1 MYCNKCGYKL
11 NTNEKFC
18 KQCGS
23 KLLSDSSSLNY
34 PYANKNDLFIYN
46 TSSNAP
52 AKSRKIKYDSHY
64 NYEKKSKAYKYA
76 FLLALICFIIAGIFM
91 YVDRD
96 KIFGVKGKRTIMIY
110 MIGSDL
116 ESKYYSATADINEII
131 GSDADFNNINIL
143 LYTGGA
149 KTWHTDDIPSDGHA
163 IFKIDSNGLEL
174 LESYPT
180 INNMVDPENLT
191 YFLQYGYDNFK
202 AEKYSLIFWNHGG
215 GPIYG
220 YGFDEYNKT
229 DSLTMKKISS
239 ALRNSPFNHDN
250 QLEFIGF
257 DACLMA
263 SAEVAYTLSDYS
275 KYMIASQEVEPGAGW
290 SYDFLGKIR
299 IDSTAID
306 IGKSII
312 DSYSNYY
319 SDKVNGKGISLS
331 LINLEKVENLEN
343 KLNDLFSN
351 VDENLV
357 LEFSSISR
365 SRSST
370 KSYGRVSQTISYD
383 LVDMYDLIE
392 HLPKKYYDLV
402 ENLKNSI
409 DDMIIYQKTDLNNTH
424 GISLYFPYENKE
436 NLSNIIEVYKDMNFA
451 SEYTNFIDSF
461 SSKLTGQR
469 LYNWNLTKNI
479 PVMGKDRTVSI
490 EIPKEVADNYSSASY
505 IIFEKDEEDYYTP
518 RYIGTDVILTDNV
531 LSTALVNKALVA
543 KSKDAEVYLSA
554 IESEVGVDYIKYSIP
569 GTLQK
574 IADYNFEVLAVYIQL
589 IVDDEHPNGIISG
602 AVPLNSE
609 ENQTYAK
616 SSIDINDWTY
626 IDFLNYKYKIFDDD
640 GRYTSNWEG
649 SGLVTGFEAEV
660 SEEFSISFEDF
671 DPEKDFYCMFNVK
684 DSQGNVYKTNVVKV
698 ENY

>member
-1 MYCNKCGYKL
+1 MYCNKCGCKL
-11 NTNEKFC
+11 NEDEKFC

-23 KLLSDSSSLNY
+23 KLLGNSNGLNY
-34 PYANKNDLFIYN
+34 PYANKNDLFIYDTRN
-46 TSSNAP
+46 FP
-52 AKSRKIKYDSHY
+52 IKSKKIKYNSNY
-64 NYEKKSKAYKYA
+64 NYEKKNKMYKYA
-76 FLLALICFIIAGIFM
+76 LLLSLICFIVAGIFTFIG
-91 YVDRD
+91 RD
-96 KIFGVKGKRTIMIY
+96 KYFGVKGKRTIMIY

-131 GSDADFNNINIL
+131 GSDADFNNINVL

-149 KTWHTDDIPSDGHA
+149 KTWHTDEIPSDGHA
-163 IFKIDSNGLEL
+163 IFKVDSNGLEL

-229 DSLTMKKISS
+229 DSLTMKKISN
-239 ALRNSPFNHDN
+239 ALRSSPFSHDN

-290 SYDFLGKIR
+290 SYDFLGKIKT
-299 IDSTAID
+299 DSTAVD

-319 SDKVNGKGISLS
+319 SNKVNGKGISLS

-351 VDENLV
+351 VDDNLV
-357 LEFSSISR
+357 LDFSSISR
-365 SRSST
+365 GRSST
-370 KSYGRVSQTISYD
+370 KSYGRASQTMSYD

-402 ENLKNSI
+402 ENLKSAI
-409 DDMIIYQKTDLNNTH
+409 DDMILYQKTDLNNTH
-424 GISLYFPYENKE
+424 GISLYFPYENKDD
-436 NLSNIIEVYKDMNFA
+436 LSNIIEVYKDMNFA

-479 PVMGKDRTVSI
+479 PIMGKDRSVSV
-490 EIPKEVADNYSSASY
+490 EIPSEVADNYSSASY
-505 IIFEKDEEDYYTP
+505 IIFEKDSDDYYIP
-518 RYIGTDVILTDNV
+518 RYTGTDVVLNDNV
-531 LSTALVNKALVA
+531 LSTTLVNKSLVA
-543 KSKDAEVYLSA
+543 KSKDAKVYLSA
-554 IESEVGVDYIKYSIP
+554 IESEIGVDYIKYSIP
-569 GTLQK
+569 GILQK
-574 IADYNFEVLAVYIQL
+574 IVGYDFEILPVYVQFI
-589 IVDDEHPNGIISG
+589 IDDEHPDGIISG
-602 AVPLNSE
+602 AVMLKTE

-626 IDFLNYKYKIFDDD
+626 IDLLNYKYKIFDAD

-649 SGLVTGFEAEV
+649 SEVVTGFEAEV
-660 SEEFSISFEDF
+660 NEEFSISFEDL
-671 DPEKDFYCMFNVK
+671 DPEKDFYCLFKVK